1 MEHGYRALA
10 QALMEGKTVWRVTTL
25 DGPSRGKVEQG
36 TGILFLREPVETVP
50 SVRDAD
56 GAQIL
61 VERLT
66 SRKTLLICG
75 GGHISEPVSRL
86 GKLLGYTVIVV
97 DDRPEFAAPA
107 RFPAA
112 HEVACMEFTQLPN
125 APFWTEA
132 ADLSVVIVTRGHVAD
147 LVCLREALR
156 HETEYV
162 GMIGSHK
169 KNRAVFDVLR
179 AEGMTDAQLA
189 QVHAPIGLD
198 IGAETPEEIAV
209 CIAAELIVERRRS
222 ANAQFSQA
230 MLCALADG
238 CGGIMATVV
247 RKAGSAPRGVGA
259 RLLMQAN
266 GHALGT
272 VGGGLA
278 EHEVMQTAR
287 ALLAQPAVC
296 MRHFD
301 MNNGE
306 AGKSGLICGGA
317 IDVLFEV
324 VD

>member
-10 QALMEGKTVWRVTTL
+10 QALIQGETVWRVTAL
-25 DGPSRGKVEQG
+25 DGQARGTVEQG
-36 TGILFLREPVETVP
+36 TGIPFLREPVETFP
-50 SVRDAD
+50 AVREAD
-56 GAQIL
+56 GTQVLI
-61 VERLT
+61 ERLI

-75 GGHISEPVSRL
+75 GGHISEPVSQL

-97 DDRPEFAAPA
+97 DDRPEFADPA

-112 HEVACMEFTQLPN
+112 HQVACMPFAQLVD
-125 APFWTEA
+125 APLWEDE
-132 ADLSVVIVTRGHVAD
+132 ADLSVVIVTRGHAAD

-156 HETEYV
+156 HTTEYV

-169 KNRAVFDVLR
+169 KNRALFDVLR
-179 AEGMTDAQLA
+179 AEGVSDAQLA

-209 CIAAELIVERRRS
+209 CIAAELIAVRRHS
-222 ANAQFSQA
+222 AGAQFSQA
-230 MLCALADG
+230 MLHALADG
-238 CGGIMATVV
+238 CDGIMATVV
-247 RKAGSAPRGVGA
+247 RKTGSAPRGVGA

-266 GHALGT
+266 GHVLGT

-278 EHEVMQTAR
+278 EHEVIETAR
-287 ALLAQPAVC
+287 ALLDRPAVC